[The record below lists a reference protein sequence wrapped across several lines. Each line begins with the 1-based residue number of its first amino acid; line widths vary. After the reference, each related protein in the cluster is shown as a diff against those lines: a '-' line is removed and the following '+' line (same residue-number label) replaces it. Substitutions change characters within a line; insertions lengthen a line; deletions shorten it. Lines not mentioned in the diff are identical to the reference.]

1 MFTLPKRAVSSPLG
15 HSAEVDLILHLKDQ
29 KVPLAQ
35 TGRTSVRLAHD
46 VDIPAGPARVE
57 IITDGISHFSDVTV
71 TGRKPNS
78 LWLNIE

>member
-1 MFTLPKRAVSSPLG
+1 LQTCDIGVKLAEDVAVPS
-15 HSAEVDLILHLKDQ
+15 
-29 KVPLAQ
+29 
-35 TGRTSVRLAHD
+35 
-46 VDIPAGPARVE
+46 GPARVE